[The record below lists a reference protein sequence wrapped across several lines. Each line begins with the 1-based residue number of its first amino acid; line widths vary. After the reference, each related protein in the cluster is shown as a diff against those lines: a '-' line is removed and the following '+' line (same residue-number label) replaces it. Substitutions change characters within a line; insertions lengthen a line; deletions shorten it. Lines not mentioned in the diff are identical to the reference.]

1 MQAVQASERSD
12 MIWVSRAEWEAKNQ
26 RIAQLEAEVAELK
39 ALVSKLTRQ
48 IYGKRTEKL
57 PSIKR
62 ELKKQ
67 EDPAV
72 KAALAGERRKK
83 RQEVRHKQ
91 ATTVQIQHPLP
102 ESQHTC
108 PHCLEKALRLA
119 GQKESVLLE
128 FVPPHFER
136 QVHTQETWACP
147 GCDYIVTS
155 QGPSRPI
162 EGGQYGPGFI
172 AHVIVSKCLD
182 CIPFYRM
189 QKQFERI
196 GIPMARSTF
205 GDLFHQAA
213 HLLEPLHKAMQSL
226 VLGSALVL
234 ADETPLKVLEPGK
247 GKTHRGYVWTFLTDE
262 VAYYCYSHTR
272 SGETPQQVLQN
283 SSGTLMADGYTG
295 YNVVTTPE
303 TRERAGCWAHARRKF
318 FEAKETAPN
327 ESQHMMDEI
336 LALYQIEYEAVQ
348 RRIEGKPIHTQ
359 LRRERAGPILK
370 RIHEWLLTQQPHH
383 LPNSPLGRG
392 ITYALNQWTPLNH
405 YLSDAQI
412 PIDNNRSE
420 QALRV
425 IALGRKNYLFAGH
438 ETAAQ
443 NLAVLESLVNTC
455 EMHGINPEAYLS
467 DVLIRIQTHPNKD
480 ILDLMPHRWKELFA
494 PNIHNSLY
502 GNC

>member
-1 MQAVQASERSD
+1 MQVVQAPERSK
-12 MIWVSRAEWEAKNQ
+12 MIWVSQVEWETKDQ

-39 ALVSKLTRQ
+39 ALVAKLTRQ
-48 IYGKRTEKL
+48 IYGKRTEKM
-57 PSIKR
+57 PSMKR

-67 EDPAV
+67 EDSAV
-72 KAALAGERRKK
+72 KAALAKERRKK
-83 RQEVRHKQ
+83 REEVRKEG

-102 ESQHTC
+102 ESQNAC
-108 PHCLEKALRLA
+108 PHCLKKALRLA
-119 GQKESVLLE
+119 GKKESVLLE
-128 FVPPHFER
+128 FVPSHFER
-136 QVHTQETWACP
+136 QVHTLETWACP
-147 GCDYIVTS
+147 DCNYIVTS
-155 QGPSRPI
+155 QGPSRPV

-182 CIPFYRM
+182 CISFYRM

-196 GIPMARSTF
+196 GIPMARSTL

-213 HLLEPLHKAMQSL
+213 HLLEPLHNAMQSL
-226 VLGSALVL
+226 VLSSALVL
-234 ADETPLKVLEPGK
+234 ADETPLQVLEPGK

-295 YNVVTTPE
+295 YNGVTTPE
-303 TRERAGCWAHARRKF
+303 ARERAGCWAHARRKF
-318 FEAKETAPN
+318 FEAKTTAPK

-348 RRIEGKPIHTQ
+348 RRIESKPIHAQ
-359 LRRERAGPILK
+359 LRRQRAGPILQ
-370 RIHEWLLTQQPHH
+370 RIHQWLLAERPLH
-383 LPNSPLGRG
+383 LPNSPMGKA
-392 ITYALNQWTPLNH
+392 ITYALNQWKALNH

-420 QALRV
+420 QTLRV

-455 EMHGINPEAYLS
+455 EMNGVNPEAYLA

-480 ILDLMPHRWKELFA
+480 ILDLMPHRWKERFA
-494 PNIHNSLY
+494 PSISNSLY
-502 GNC
+502 EDC